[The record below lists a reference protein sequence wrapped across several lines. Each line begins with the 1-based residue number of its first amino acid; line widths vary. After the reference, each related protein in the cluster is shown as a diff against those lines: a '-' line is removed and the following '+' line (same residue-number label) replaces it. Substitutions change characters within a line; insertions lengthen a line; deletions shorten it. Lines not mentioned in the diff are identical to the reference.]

1 MSNQKIKKK
10 RKSKGGDQPPRS
22 SQINLKE
29 EVSADF
35 FDYFEDDEP
44 YQEIQIT

>member
-1 MSNQKIKKK
+1 MKDKKVKNNLTKEVKI
-10 RKSKGGDQPPRS
+10 
-22 SQINLKE
+22 NYKE

-44 YQEIQIT
+44 YQGILIT

>member
-1 MSNQKIKKK
+1 MMRDQKRKNDLTQKIK
-10 RKSKGGDQPPRS
+10 
-22 SQINLKE
+22 INVDE

-44 YQEIQIT
+44 YQEILIT

>member
-1 MSNQKIKKK
+1 MSHKKTRNTPTKEIKI
-10 RKSKGGDQPPRS
+10 
-22 SQINLKE
+22 NHKE

-44 YQEIQIT
+44 YQEILIT